1 MKKRGSVTIFFS
13 LFMAVFLILIQVMF
27 HSVQIAGGRVQVE
40 AGVEEGLYSV
50 FAGYQRE
57 LLEKYH
63 VFFLDGGY
71 GSGALQPG
79 YMYQILEE
87 SIGRSCSP
95 GKTFRGFRGE
105 NQWKISNPSGKIC
118 GYTLATDQKGQAFK
132 MQAVDY
138 MKDTVGIQGIQLL
151 LQQMKM
157 QTQIIKEQEQ
167 SGSIDQAK
175 QAFQSYKEEKDKAEQ
190 GGQENSQQELAEPG
204 PVPEDFVNPL
214 EVIQQW
220 KDRGILALVL
230 PAEDMISSGKFS
242 GAESLLKRNCE
253 QGMGAI
259 YSGENPN
266 TAWNNII
273 FQEYMVRHLKT
284 YTDEKERDGLPGEGL
299 SYQLEYAVAGKNTDM
314 ENLKS
319 VVMRL
324 LAVREAANL
333 TFLLS
338 DPSSQAQI
346 QEMALTICSYIG
358 MPFLGSVVSL
368 ALQAAW
374 AFGESVL
381 DVRQLLQG
389 QEIPLIKTGTSWQ
402 LSLNQLGKL
411 TQGLQNQGTQQKGM
425 SYEEYLRL
433 LLFLGNSQEQ
443 VLRTMDIV
451 EQEIRKTEGNGNFRM
466 DLCVSYLK
474 TEIQVDCGG
483 KDLFI
488 EREYGYEM

>member
-175 QAFQSYKEEKDKAEQ
+175 QAFQSYKD
-190 GGQENSQQELAEPG
+190 
-204 PVPEDFVNPL
+204 VY
-214 EVIQQW
+214 
-220 KDRGILALVL
+220 
-230 PAEDMISSGKFS
+230 
-242 GAESLLKRNCE
+242 KR
-253 QGMGAI
+253 QGMN
-259 YSGENPN
+259 S
-266 TAWNNII
+266 
-273 FQEYMVRHLKT
+273 
-284 YTDEKERDGLPGEGL
+284 
-299 SYQLEYAVAGKNTDM
+299 
-314 ENLKS
+314 LKS
-319 VVMRL
+319 
-324 LAVREAANL
+324 
-333 TFLLS
+333 
-338 DPSSQAQI
+338 
-346 QEMALTICSYIG
+346 
-358 MPFLGSVVSL
+358 
-368 ALQAAW
+368 
-374 AFGESVL
+374 
-381 DVRQLLQG
+381 
-389 QEIPLIKTGTSWQ
+389 
-402 LSLNQLGKL
+402 
-411 TQGLQNQGTQQKGM
+411 QNQVIAM
-425 SYEEYLRL
+425 YLI
-433 LLFLGNSQEQ
+433 FM
-443 VLRTMDIV
+443 VC
-451 EQEIRKTEGNGNFRM
+451 FRPICFVRM
-466 DLCVSYLK
+466 
-474 TEIQVDCGG
+474 
-483 KDLFI
+483 
-488 EREYGYEM
+488 RN

>member
-324 LAVREAANL
+324 LAVRR
-333 TFLLS
+333 
-338 DPSSQAQI
+338 
-346 QEMALTICSYIG
+346 
-358 MPFLGSVVSL
+358 
-368 ALQAAW
+368 W
-374 AFGESVL
+374 
-381 DVRQLLQG
+381 
-389 QEIPLIKTGTSWQ
+389 
-402 LSLNQLGKL
+402 
-411 TQGLQNQGTQQKGM
+411 
-425 SYEEYLRL
+425 
-433 LLFLGNSQEQ
+433 
-443 VLRTMDIV
+443 
-451 EQEIRKTEGNGNFRM
+451 
-466 DLCVSYLK
+466 
-474 TEIQVDCGG
+474 
-483 KDLFI
+483 
-488 EREYGYEM
+488 

>member
-1 MKKRGSVTIFFS
+1 MKKKGSVTVFFS

-27 HSVQIAGGRVQVE
+27 HSVQIAGGRVQAE

-57 LLEKYH
+57 LLEQYH

-71 GSGALQPG
+71 GSGTLQPG

-87 SIGRSCSP
+87 SINRSCSP
-95 GKTFRGFRGE
+95 GRTFRDFRGE
-105 NQWKISNPSGKIC
+105 NQWKISNPSGKIL

-175 QAFQSYKEEKDKAEQ
+175 QAFQSCKEEKEKAEQ
-190 GGQENSQQELAEPG
+190 GEQENLQQGSAES
-204 PVPEDFVNPL
+204 VPEDFINPL

-230 PAEDMISSGKFS
+230 PAENVISSGKFS
-242 GAESLLKRNCE
+242 GAGSLLKRNCE

-266 TAWNNII
+266 TVWNNIV
-273 FQEYMVRHLKT
+273 FQEYMARHLKT
-284 YTDEKERDGLPGEGL
+284 YIDGEERDGLSQEGL
-299 SYQLEYAVAGKNTDM
+299 SYQLEYAVAGKDTDM

-358 MPFLGSVVSL
+358 MPFLGPVVSL

-389 QEIPLIKTGTSWQ
+389 KEIPLIKTGASWQ

-411 TQGLQNQGTQQKGM
+411 TQGLQSQGTQQKGM
-425 SYEEYLRL
+425 NYKEYLRL
-433 LLFLGNSQEQ
+433 LLFLGDSQEQ

-474 TEIQVDCGG
+474 TEIQVNCSG
-483 KDLFI
+483 KDFFI